1 MPSTARTICLAPKT
15 PPRTGK
21 CLVSPSTLS
30 SGSPLAL
37 DQFELCFGTV
47 ARSLMLAPRCAG
59 TSLGYPD
66 RGHILLVDFLA
77 VPLRE
82 VARDEGGRLA
92 ASLQPQPPRC
102 VAI

>member
-1 MPSTARTICLAPKT
+1 MPSTARTICLVPKT

-30 SGSPLAL
+30 SGSPLAV

-82 VARDEGGRLA
+82 VAGHEVVRL
-92 ASLQPQPPRC
+92 PRC
-102 VAI
+102 LQRQE